1 MIERN
6 MPMPEIAYPKTV
18 TDVIATLSDI
28 CRYQKRSEL
37 VELLE
42 NAHAHFDVIGYDN
55 WNGGTT
61 TWELRLEIPTHL
73 FASNESRL
81 SEIEKELAD
90 KLKYLDRLHPNDP
103 LGEVTITPLTS
114 AETALGQRMAPSE
127 VDVHRLWGSSN
138 HCRLFL
144 SHVSAHKV
152 SVSELKDVLADIG
165 ITAFV
170 AHEDIE
176 PNKEWQNEISLALR
190 SMHALVALVTPDF
203 HGSNWTDQ
211 EIGWAL
217 GRGVPV
223 LPVRLG
229 ADPYGFIGKLQ
240 AISGTLTAPHGLAD
254 SLARAL
260 LRNSQVRTTIR
271 GALVD
276 AFELSTSFAVAR
288 RLKTLVLEI
297 PDFREDEKQRLQK
310 ACSQNRQV
318 SDAHGVPEAIFKAFG
333 TPQPVRAP
341 GDDITF

>member
-1 MIERN
+1 
-6 MPMPEIAYPKTV
+6 MPDIVYPKSIA
-18 TDVIATLSDI
+18 DVIATLTDI

-37 VELLE
+37 IELLE
-42 NAHAHFDVIGYDN
+42 NAHAHFDDIGYDN

-61 TWELRLEIPTHL
+61 TWELRLEVPTHL
-73 FASNESRL
+73 YASAESCL
-81 SEIEKELAD
+81 PDIEKELAD

-103 LGEVTITPLTS
+103 LGQVTITPLTS
-114 AETALGQRMAPSE
+114 AEIALGQRMAPSDI
-127 VDVHRLWGSSN
+127 DVHRLWGDSSN
-138 HCRLFL
+138 LRLFL

-152 SVSELKDVLADIG
+152 SVSQLKDALADVG

-176 PNKEWQNEISLALR
+176 PNKEWQNEIALALR
-190 SMHALVALVTPDF
+190 SMHALAALVTPDF
-203 HGSNWTDQ
+203 HDSKWTDQ

-240 AISGTLTAPHGLAD
+240 AISGTLSAPHALAD
-254 SLARAL
+254 SLTRAL
-260 LRNSQVRTTIR
+260 LRNSQLRSTIR

-276 AFELSTSFAVAR
+276 AFERSMSFAVAK
-288 RLKTLVLEI
+288 RLKTLVLEVS
-297 PDFREDEKQRLQK
+297 DFHDDEKQRLQK
-310 ACSQNRQV
+310 ACSLNRQV

-333 TPQPVRAP
+333 THEPVRISSE
-341 GDDITF
+341 DIPF